1 MSDEVAGRIRK
12 SVPRILIVDDEPRY
26 LRLLEANLRT
36 EGYEVVTAR
45 DGVEA
50 LEIFAIQP
58 IDLIL
63 LDIMLP
69 RLDGFAVCQRI
80 RQFSSVPILMLT
92 ARGEEQE
99 RVRGLDI
106 GADDYL
112 VKPFSVMELL
122 ARVRAV
128 LRRAQARQDRYDST
142 FVHYDLYVDYA
153 RAEVYRD
160 RQQVYLSATEYR
172 LLLQFTHN
180 VGRILSAEELL
191 TGVWGPEYR
200 SDKEILWVTIA
211 RLRQKI
217 EADPHNPCHIVTRPG
232 LGYFM
237 PPVEE

>member
-1 MSDEVAGRIRK
+1 MSNEVEKRK
-12 SVPRILIVDDEPRY
+12 AAPRILIVDDEPRY

-36 EGYEVVTAR
+36 EGYEIVTAH
-45 DGVEA
+45 DGIEA
-50 LEIFAIQP
+50 LEIFAMQP
-58 IDLIL
+58 IDLVL
-63 LDIMLP
+63 LDILLP
-69 RLDGFAVCQRI
+69 RLDGFSVCQRL
-80 RQFSSVPILMLT
+80 RQFSSVPIIMLT
-92 ARGEEQE
+92 ARGEEHE
-99 RVRGLDI
+99 RVRGLDV

-128 LRRAQARQDRYDST
+128 LRRAQARQGRYEGT
-142 FVHYDLYVDYA
+142 FAHYDLYVDYA
-153 RAEVYRD
+153 RAEVYRN
-160 RQQVYLSATEYR
+160 RQPVYLSATEYR

-180 VGRILSAEELL
+180 VGRILSPEELL
-191 TGVWGPEYR
+191 TSVWGPEYR

-217 EADPHNPCHIVTRPG
+217 EDDPRNPRHIVTRAG